1 MSVDDKIYEHLASIL
16 SYPEEQIREG
26 VEKVHELAPVEVPTL
41 KLLSDYLEGA
51 STKSVEEL
59 FTRTFDLNPSCCLE
73 VGWHL
78 YGEDYPRGAFLV
90 NMRQTLAEENLP
102 ESPELPDHLSHC
114 LRLLPKLEAEDA
126 EAFARK
132 YILPAVGKILPA
144 MEDENPYTCVLE
156 MLQSLLEGQYGPGDP
171 GDGIGNAKLVELPIL
186 DNVLHYNNTEDLQE
200 SGKKRR

>member
-1 MSVDDKIYEHLASIL
+1 M
-16 SYPEEQIREG
+16 REDVG
-26 VEKVHELAPVEVPTL
+26 RVHELAPVDGPTL
-41 KLLSDYLEGA
+41 QPLVDHLEEA

-102 ESPELPDHLSHC
+102 ESAELPDHLSHC
-114 LRLLPKLEAEDA
+114 LRLLPRLETEDA

-132 YILPAVGKILPA
+132 YLLPAIDKILPA
-144 MEDENPYTCVLE
+144 MEEENPYTCVLE
-156 MLQSLLEGQYGPGDP
+156 MLKNLLEGQYGPGDP
-171 GDGIGNAKLVELPIL
+171 GDGVGNAKFVELPIL
-186 DNVLHYNNTEDLQE
+186 DNVLHYNNTEDLQG
-200 SGKKRR
+200 SGKKGRGRGESRIPSR